1 LQQQESKGSNCRG
14 HYEYAKMYPG
24 FTDIAENA
32 GFPQIVRRLRAI
44 AKAEE
49 HHEERVK

>member
-1 LQQQESKGSNCRG
+1 MFCSIINLKAANAGG

-24 FTDIAENA
+24 FAEIDENA
-32 GFPQIVRRLRAI
+32 GFPEIARRLRAI

-49 HHEERVK
+49 HYD